1 LSKHNKEIEMTT
13 MMNEDR
19 STIVSNLADIMFE
32 LKHIEAYIRNNQ
44 EYKGARLYDIRTTLN
59 DLSDRMWEAR
69 YLIDTYADYND
80 KDDEEEFEDAL
91 M

>member
-1 LSKHNKEIEMTT
+1 MTT

>member
-1 LSKHNKEIEMTT
+1 
-13 MMNEDR
+13 MNEDR